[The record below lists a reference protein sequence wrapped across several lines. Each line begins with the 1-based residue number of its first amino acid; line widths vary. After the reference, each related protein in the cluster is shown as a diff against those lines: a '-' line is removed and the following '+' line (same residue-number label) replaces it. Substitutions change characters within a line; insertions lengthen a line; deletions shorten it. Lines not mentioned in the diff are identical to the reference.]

1 MANDHNDRVEMAPL
15 TGTTNPAEGGEDSPP
30 GRGEDSSETDSENG
44 NPTDKKW
51 LLPSGALL
59 GRVISNVNT
68 YATLKTVV
76 QGLMDT
82 ALFTSNASQ
91 MANLLK
97 SRETDPFTNL
107 EVARVTLL
115 SFSMVFQVVIFSL
128 LVVQGATNIEKLE
141 KDEEK
146 RKKQEEMLKATN
158 IAAIVFSML
167 VVLINIFVTK
177 LE

>member
-1 MANDHNDRVEMAPL
+1 MPNERSTGVEMEPL
-15 TGTTNPAEGGEDSPP
+15 TTREATTTTEGGDGASEK
-30 GRGEDSSETDSENG
+30 SSEDE
-44 NPTDKKW
+44 NPT
-51 LLPSGALL
+51 

-91 MANLLK
+91 MATLLK
-97 SRETDPFTNL
+97 DRETDPFTHL

-115 SFSMVFQVVIFSL
+115 SFSMVFQVVIFAL

-141 KDEEK
+141 KDAEK
-146 RKKQEEMLKATN
+146 RKKQEDMLKATN

>member
-1 MANDHNDRVEMAPL
+1 MPNERSTGVEMEPL
-15 TGTTNPAEGGEDSPP
+15 TTTETTTTPEGGDGASEK
-30 GRGEDSSETDSENG
+30 SSEHE
-44 NPTDKKW
+44 NPTDGEW
-51 LLPSGALL
+51 LLPSAALL

-97 SRETDPFTNL
+97 GRETDPFTHL

-128 LVVQGATNIEKLE
+128 LVVQGATNIEKMD

-146 RKKQEEMLKATN
+146 RKKKEDMLKATN

>member
-1 MANDHNDRVEMAPL
+1 MPNERSTGVEMEPL
-15 TGTTNPAEGGEDSPP
+15 TTTETTTTPEGGDGASEK
-30 GRGEDSSETDSENG
+30 SSEHE
-44 NPTDKKW
+44 NPTDGGEW
-51 LLPSGALL
+51 LLPSAALL

-97 SRETDPFTNL
+97 GRETDPFTHL

-141 KDEEK
+141 EDKEK
-146 RKKQEEMLKATN
+146 RKKQEDMLKATN

>member
-44 NPTDKKW
+44 NPT
-51 LLPSGALL
+51 

-146 RKKQEEMLKATN
+146 RKKQEEMLKGTN

>member
-1 MANDHNDRVEMAPL
+1 MPNERSTGVEMEPL
-15 TGTTNPAEGGEDSPP
+15 TTREATTTTEGGDGASEK
-30 GRGEDSSETDSENG
+30 SSEDE
-44 NPTDKKW
+44 NPTGEEW

-91 MANLLK
+91 MATLLK
-97 SRETDPFTNL
+97 DRETDPFTHL

-115 SFSMVFQVVIFSL
+115 SFSMVFQVVIFAL

-141 KDEEK
+141 KDAEK
-146 RKKQEEMLKATN
+146 RKKQEDMLKATN

>member
-1 MANDHNDRVEMAPL
+1 MPNERSTGVEMEPL
-15 TGTTNPAEGGEDSPP
+15 TTTEPTTTTEGGDGTSEN
-30 GRGEDSSETDSENG
+30 SSEDE
-44 NPTDKKW
+44 NPTGEEW

-91 MANLLK
+91 MATLLK
-97 SRETDPFTNL
+97 GRETDPFTHL

-115 SFSMVFQVVIFSL
+115 SFSMVFQVVIFAL

-141 KDEEK
+141 KDPEK
-146 RKKQEEMLKATN
+146 RKKQEDMLKATN

>member
-1 MANDHNDRVEMAPL
+1 MPNERSTGVEMEPL
-15 TGTTNPAEGGEDSPP
+15 TTTETTTTPEGGDGASEK
-30 GRGEDSSETDSENG
+30 SSEHE
-44 NPTDKKW
+44 NPT
-51 LLPSGALL
+51 

-97 SRETDPFTNL
+97 GRETDPFTHL

-141 KDEEK
+141 EDKEK
-146 RKKQEEMLKATN
+146 RKKQEDMLKATN